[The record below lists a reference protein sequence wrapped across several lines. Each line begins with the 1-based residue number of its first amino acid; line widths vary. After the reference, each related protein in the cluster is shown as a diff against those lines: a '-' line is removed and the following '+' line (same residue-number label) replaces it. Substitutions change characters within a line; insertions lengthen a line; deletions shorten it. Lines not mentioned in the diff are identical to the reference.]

1 MPNSNSNQTDI
12 ANMPLLA
19 RDYLVTL
26 HSTLT
31 DADQNELNAVMVYL
45 NELITLDEQK
55 QMKGSSL
62 HLVD

>member
-26 HSTLT
+26 HARFT
-31 DADQNELNAVMVYL
+31 DVNQHELNAVVVYL
-45 NELITLDEQK
+45 NELITLDEQR
-55 QMKGSSL
+55 G
-62 HLVD
+62 VE